1 MKVTYGYLHIEIL
14 AEEDLINGPD
24 ELQLSDDVST
34 FEEDVEGWLSWVTD
48 EYPDLTF
55 KLSIG

>member
-1 MKVTYGYLHIEIL
+1 MKVTYAYLHIEIL
-14 AEEDLINGPD
+14 ADEEIVNGPD
-24 ELQLSDDVST
+24 ELQLSDDVSYV
-34 FEEDVEGWLSWVTD
+34 EEDLEAWLSHLD